1 MNGAAG
7 QGDDRGATPD
17 RTGSADGDAVVLDTV
32 VMRYGKGP
40 PALDGVSA
48 RLPRGRITGL
58 VGPDGAGK
66 STLMRLIAGLIGAR
80 QGTVTVLGRPVPE
93 EAEAV
98 RARLGYMPQG
108 GGLYTDL
115 TVAENLTLFADLKT
129 LPPGERQA
137 RFDRLLGFTG
147 LAPFTGRPA
156 GKLSGGMAQKL
167 GLACALVRAPE
178 LLLLDEP
185 SVGVDPISRRE
196 LWRMV
201 RDLAGEGLAVVWS
214 TAYLDEAERCD
225 SVLMLDRGRLLG
237 SGPPGDAT
245 EPLEGRCWSLEVGPQ
260 ARRRAQATAYR
271 TEGVID
277 AVLHGGRLDL
287 VTAEGADPPA
297 ASDLLPEGDASA
309 PAAGDVKPRAPRFED
324 AFVAALAN
332 SRRRGSNAPRP
343 DAASRPAEDAG
354 GPARPAE
361 GQDETAIAARGLTRR
376 FGSFTAVDDVTFSVG
391 RGEVFGLLGPNGA
404 GKSTIFKM
412 LCGLLPPSGGE
423 ATVDGVDLRRSAAAA
438 RARLGYMAQHFSLYA
453 GLTVSQNLDFFA
465 GAYGLSR
472 RHARD
477 RQAAL
482 SAEFGLDEV
491 AETPA
496 GALPLGYKQR
506 LSLAAAI
513 LHDPPI
519 LFLDEPTSGVDPLTR
534 REFWLSIAAMAD
546 AGTTVLVTTHF
557 MDEADYCDRLAVIY
571 RGRLLALETPDGLK
585 DRFAGD
591 EAPRPSIEDAFVAL
605 IEESEAANGGA
616 GREDAA

>member
-1 MNGAAG
+1 
-7 QGDDRGATPD
+7 
-17 RTGSADGDAVVLDTV
+17 
-32 VMRYGKGP
+32 
-40 PALDGVSA
+40 
-48 RLPRGRITGL
+48 
-58 VGPDGAGK
+58 
-66 STLMRLIAGLIGAR
+66 
-80 QGTVTVLGRPVPE
+80 
-93 EAEAV
+93 
-98 RARLGYMPQG
+98 
-108 GGLYTDL
+108 
-115 TVAENLTLFADLKT
+115 
-129 LPPGERQA
+129 
-137 RFDRLLGFTG
+137 
-147 LAPFTGRPA
+147 
-156 GKLSGGMAQKL
+156 
-167 GLACALVRAPE
+167 
-178 LLLLDEP
+178 
-185 SVGVDPISRRE
+185 
-196 LWRMV
+196 
-201 RDLAGEGLAVVWS
+201 
-214 TAYLDEAERCD
+214 
-225 SVLMLDRGRLLG
+225 
-237 SGPPGDAT
+237 
-245 EPLEGRCWSLEVGPQ
+245 
-260 ARRRAQATAYR
+260 
-271 TEGVID
+271 VID

-287 VTAEGADPPA
+287 VTAVGTDPPA
-297 ASDLLPEGDASA
+297 ASDLLPGGDGSA

-324 AFVAALAN
+324 AFVAALAD
-332 SRRRGSNAPRP
+332 SRRRGSSAPRP
-343 DAASRPAEDAG
+343 DAASRPAEDVG

-361 GQDETAIAARGLTRR
+361 GKDETAIAARGLTRR

-453 GLTVSQNLDFFA
+453 GLTVRQNLDFFA

-482 SAEFGLDEV
+482 SAEFGLDKV

-605 IEESEAANGGA
+605 IEESEAADGGG